1 MFIIIVGQGKVGATL
16 ASQLSAEGHELVLVD
31 KNSAVLQQLQ
41 ETLDV
46 ATLQGNGAAADV
58 LVEAGADHA
67 DLLIACTSGDEV
79 NLLSCMVAKKLGT
92 KNTIARVR
100 NPEYDFDLRLLKDEL
115 HVSLVINPE
124 LTAAREIYRILQ
136 FPTFLKRDTFVRG
149 KADLLEL
156 RISEGSPLDGLTLM
170 DLPKLTQ
177 EKALVCAVEREGT
190 LTIPRGT
197 FTLQKNDK
205 IIIAAVASGLVR
217 FTRDLGLPSAKVR
230 RVMIIGGSRTA
241 VHAARL
247 LMRSRIQVTII
258 ENDPQK
264 ARELTLEIPDATIVC
279 GNGTL
284 QELLISEGIG
294 DVDAVLA
301 LTGIDEENI
310 IISMFANYMGVPKTV
325 TKITRTEFLD
335 VYAKAGIDSVVSPKL
350 LTANEIIRYVRA
362 MSSSAGDSM
371 VALSRIMDSKAE
383 ALEFMVPENAPY
395 TGIPFKD
402 LTMTPNTIVAA
413 IARGRTVIIPSG
425 GDMLLKDDRVVIISC
440 REEPIEELGQL
451 FIVGGNQ

>member
-16 ASQLSAEGHELVLVD
+16 AAQLSAEGHELVLVD
-31 KNSAVLQQLQ
+31 SNGAVLQQLQ

-46 ATLQGNGAAADV
+46 ATLCGNGAAADV
-58 LVEAGADHA
+58 LLEAGADHA

-124 LTAAREIYRILQ
+124 LTAAREIYRNLQ

-149 KADLLEL
+149 RADLLEL

-177 EKALVCAVEREGT
+177 EKALICAVEREGHPPI
-190 LTIPRGT
+190 IPHGS

-217 FTRDLGLPSAKVR
+217 FMRDLGLPTVRVR

-241 VHAARL
+241 VHAAKL
-247 LMRSRIQVTII
+247 LMKSRVQVTII
-258 ENDPQK
+258 ENDAQK
-264 ARELTLEIPDATIVC
+264 ARELTLELPEATIIC

-325 TKITRTEFLD
+325 TKITRTEFLE

-362 MSSSAGDSM
+362 MNSSAGDSM
-371 VALSRIMDSKAE
+371 IALSRIMDSKAE
-383 ALEFMVPENAPY
+383 AMEFIVPADAPY
-395 TGIPFKD
+395 VGVPFKD
-402 LTMTPNTIVAA
+402 LTMQPDTIVAA
-413 IARGRTVIIPSG
+413 IARGRGVIIPSG
-425 GDMLLKDDRVVIISC
+425 SDMLKPEDRVVVISTG
-440 REEPIEELGQL
+440 EKPKEDLGQ
-451 FIVGGNQ
+451 FFAGGDQ

>member
-16 ASQLSAEGHELVLVD
+16 AAQLSAEGHELVLVD
-31 KNSAVLQQLQ
+31 SNGAVLQQLQ

-46 ATLQGNGAAADV
+46 ATLCGNGAAADV
-58 LVEAGADHA
+58 LLEAGADHA

-149 KADLLEL
+149 RADLLEL
-156 RISEGSPLDGLTLM
+156 RISEGGPLDGLTLM

-177 EKALVCAVEREGT
+177 EKALICAVERDGQAI
-190 LTIPRGT
+190 IPHGS
-197 FTLQKNDK
+197 FTLKKDDK

-217 FTRDLGLPSAKVR
+217 FMRDLGLPTTRVR
-230 RVMIIGGSRTA
+230 RIMIIGGSRTA
-241 VHAARL
+241 VHAAKL
-247 LMRSRIQVTII
+247 LMRSRVQVTII
-258 ENDPQK
+258 ENDAQK
-264 ARELTLEIPDATIVC
+264 ARELTLEIPEATIVC

-284 QELLISEGIG
+284 QELLISEGIQ

-310 IISMFANYMGVPKTV
+310 IVSMFANYMGVPKTV

-350 LTANEIIRYVRA
+350 LTANEIVRYVRA
-362 MSSSAGDSM
+362 MNSSAGESM
-371 VALSRIMDSKAE
+371 IALSRIMDSKAE
-383 ALEFMVPENAPY
+383 AMEFIVPANAPY
-395 TGIPFKD
+395 VGIPFKN
-402 LTMTPNTIVAA
+402 LAMHPSTIVAA
-413 IARGRTVIIPSG
+413 IARGRGVIIPSG
-425 GDMLLKDDRVVIISC
+425 NDTLHPEDRVVVISAC
-440 REEPIEELGQL
+440 EKPMEDLGQ
-451 FIVGGNQ
+451 FFEGGDQ